1 MVRSL
6 LAWWWAMQPQNTDGW
21 RIATPDD
28 PLFEA
33 IKKYGITISDYHQ
46 RRHEWDA
53 AASES
58 IKE

>member
-1 MVRSL
+1 
-6 LAWWWAMQPQNTDGW
+6 MQPQNTDGW